1 MAKRLRCRIGRHH
14 WVRMSA
20 GGETFGGCNYCK
32 ERDWDRFQGRKGPG
46 TGKIIALP
54 HSGGS
59 A

>member
-1 MAKRLRCRIGRHH
+1 
-14 WVRMSA
+14 MSA

-32 ERDWDRFQGRKGPG
+32 ERDWDRFQGHKGPG